1 VIGRIVLILVC
12 VLGVGV
18 IYAWHERIYPF
29 TPQQGTAAADSPP
42 VTPTQVPPNEN
53 KPKAKTA
60 SKSAKTSPARSLIV
74 SATPESGASGGA
86 VAVSADVSTNANT
99 TPQNPAVP
107 VARAADPPPFPT
119 VQQIIAGEPENTVRE
134 KYGDPDISSLTSKDG
149 HIERTYVYTRDRG
162 YSETVIHLEDGKVAT
177 AYTRSTPPP
186 PTGISIP
193 RRWHPEQN

>member
-1 VIGRIVLILVC
+1 MIGRIVLILVC
-12 VLGVGV
+12 VLGVGG
-18 IYAWHERIYPF
+18 IYLWQERMYPF
-29 TPQQGTAAADSPP
+29 TPKQGPAVADSSQESQAPP
-42 VTPTQVPPNEN
+42 SEA
-53 KPKAKTA
+53 KPKAKATA
-60 SKSAKTSPARSLIV
+60 KSAATSPAPSPLASV
-74 SATPESGASGGA
+74 TPGSSAEAAASADASTVASATPEA
-86 VAVSADVSTNANT
+86 T
-99 TPQNPAVP
+99 AVP
-107 VARAADPPPFPT
+107 VVPVADPPPFPT
-119 VQQIIAGEPENTVRE
+119 VQQITAGEAEDTVRQ